1 MALADFT
8 FISFDGSWVLQ
19 REFRI
24 PCLQRL
30 EDEHLF
36 VAALDANQDLPDLH
50 RDLFRR
56 LLDGWAPVVTSLD
69 TRELEAVGVVADWLE
84 PVVGAGLGVH
94 RAAISAAAERRLL
107 IDPLRALV
115 GTHFRG
121 RTAGWPGCTATS
133 SGPRQSTSWSSR
145 GPGAPAS
152 RPWSA
157 RC

>member
-1 MALADFT
+1 M
-8 FISFDGSWVLQ
+8 
-19 REFRI
+19 
-24 PCLQRL
+24 
-30 EDEHLF
+30 
-36 VAALDANQDLPDLH
+36 AALDANQDLPDLH

-69 TRELEAVGVVADWLE
+69 TRELEAIGVIADWLE

-94 RAAISAAAERRLL
+94 RATISACQAGKLLSIPSGPWSAPTSRAAPRR
-107 IDPLRALV
+107 
-115 GTHFRG
+115 
-121 RTAGWPGCTATS
+121 WPGCTATS